1 MEEEI
6 EEEEDARSR
15 VGREE
20 AAQFQICGVLRCG
33 KRRRRDLKRT
43 DILTI
48 KTHGRTDTDGFGWSN
63 RIRIPFLRQLKKKPQ
78 NSTNSRPN

>member
-6 EEEEDARSR
+6 EEEEDARSG

-20 AAQFQICGVLRCG
+20 AAQFQICEVLRCG
-33 KRRRRDLKRT
+33 KRRRRDIKRT
-43 DILTI
+43 DIL
-48 KTHGRTDTDGFGWSN
+48 TDGFGWSN
-63 RIRIPFLRQLKKKPQ
+63 RSHIPFLRQLKKKPQ